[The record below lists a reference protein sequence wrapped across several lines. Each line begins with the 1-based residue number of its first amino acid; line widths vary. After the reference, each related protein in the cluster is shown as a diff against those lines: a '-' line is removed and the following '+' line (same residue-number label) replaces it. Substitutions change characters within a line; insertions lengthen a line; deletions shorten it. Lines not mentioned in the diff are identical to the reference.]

1 MRNPSASSF
10 TRPSFPSRS
19 RRIMPTELELDGPQA
34 RFVLA
39 DLDEGERSA
48 ARDLS
53 FAEDGECFV
62 KRFDAELPGVRRLR
76 RADGRGVP
84 GKARRVQARARRW
97 RLCRP
102 ALPADVARRPR
113 LRGHRHLPP
122 RRRGQDRG
130 ALGRAAGRPHRV
142 GERQHDVLAA
152 GHTSIRRASP
162 WPPPEQ
168 IAASP
173 SPPPLRRRSC
183 TIVATMRPP
192 EAPIGCPSATAP
204 PFTFTF
210 ASSAPRSLVEFHATD
225 ENASLIST
233 RSTSSIVF
241 PARSRAIA
249 PAFAGVRA
257 RKAKSS
263 ATYPCASTVASG
275 SIPRLRAHSSLV
287 TITQEAPSF
296 TPGALPAVVV
306 PSASTTGSRD
316 ASFSSEVSRRGLSS
330 VATPSTPTISSS
342 KRPASIAAT
351 ARSCE
356 RYAHAS

>member
-19 RRIMPTELELDGPQA
+19 RRIMRTELDLDGPQA

-62 KRFDAELPGVRRLR
+62 KRFDAEPPGVRRLL

-84 GKARRVQARARRW
+84 GKARRVQARDRRW
-97 RLCRP
+97 RLRRP
-102 ALPADVARRPR
+102 ALPADVAPRPR
-113 LRGHRHLPP
+113 LRGHRHLPA

-130 ALGRAAGRPHRV
+130 AVGRAAGRPHRG
-142 GERQHDVLAA
+142 GERQHDSSSA
-152 GHTSIRRASP
+152 GYTWIRSASP

-168 IAASP
+168 IAARP
-173 SPPPLRRRSC
+173 RP
-183 TIVATMRPP
+183 PP
-192 EAPIGCPSATAP
+192 EAPIGWPSATAP

-210 ASSAPRSLVEFHATD
+210 SSSAPRSRVEFHATD

-241 PARSRAIA
+241 PPRSSAIA

-263 ATYPCASTVASG
+263 ATYACASTVASG

-306 PSASTTGSRD
+306 PSASNTGFRD

-330 VATPSTPTISSS
+330 AATPSTPTISSS